1 MRRQRAGD
9 DEIVLRVKAGEQG
22 LDRGQ
27 IARAGAVGNML
38 RVGVTLIGSP
48 AASPESSAVI
58 AETVS
63 QKESRS
69 NAMARMWSVLFKG
82 RRAAGLRYTTAG
94 MASVARRGPGGKLSC
109 RALARQIVSR

>member
-1 MRRQRAGD
+1 MSKGAGC

-27 IARAGAVGNML
+27 IARVGPVGNML
-38 RVGVTLIGSP
+38 RVGVTFTGSP
-48 AASPESSAVI
+48 TASPESSAVI

-82 RRAAGLRYTTAG
+82 RRAAGLRYTTAS
-94 MASVARRGPGGKLSC
+94 MASAARRGPGGKSSC
-109 RALARQIVSR
+109 RVSARQIVSK